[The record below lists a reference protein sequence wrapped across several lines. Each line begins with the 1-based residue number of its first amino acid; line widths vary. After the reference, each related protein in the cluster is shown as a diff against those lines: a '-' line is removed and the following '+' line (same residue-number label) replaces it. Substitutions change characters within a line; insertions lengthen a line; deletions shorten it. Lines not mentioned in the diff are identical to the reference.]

1 MSGRSCKAE
10 AEAQLA
16 AVDSTLKGKEAE
28 CAAKAEATQA
38 TLKEDNT
45 KLVKNKKLT
54 GKLTTEA
61 AAAAASAA
69 ATSLTKSY
77 YEAATAA
84 AAGAVEVKMQAAAAT
99 SLLLRS
105 FGNAALFDETPV
117 KQLMPLLRA
126 AHDAG
131 AKVAAEA
138 IAKAI

>member
-61 AAAAASAA
+61 AAAAAFAA

-84 AAGAVEVKMQAAAAT
+84 AAGAVEVKMQAAAHVPLAAILRQRRALRRDTRQAT
-99 SLLLRS
+99 D
-105 FGNAALFDETPV
+105 AAT
-117 KQLMPLLRA
+117 
-126 AHDAG
+126 AG
-131 AKVAAEA
+131 CA
-138 IAKAI
+138 